1 MYVCWEILSALYEFL
16 DLIFSS
22 FFLGSARSTYRFV
35 DIVLYSGK
43 GRRVLFLG
51 FGDTILGMRVL
62 VDSFLH

>member
-35 DIVLYSGK
+35 LCSGK

-51 FGDTILGMRVL
+51 FGDTLLGMRVL